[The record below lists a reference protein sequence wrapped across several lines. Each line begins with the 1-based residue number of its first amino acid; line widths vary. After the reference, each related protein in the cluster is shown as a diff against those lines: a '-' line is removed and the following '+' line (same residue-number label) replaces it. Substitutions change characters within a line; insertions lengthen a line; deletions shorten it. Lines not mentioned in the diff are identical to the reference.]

1 MDRLTTRDALAIG
14 HKLRLLERVQPP
26 VEAGGS
32 LLVPCPQPGC
42 PSMLTVQPA
51 DADWP
56 LTLAGCW
63 NRHRWTL
70 AHRACV
76 ELVVRDYL
84 GWYRDRAAEP
94 LPF

>member
-1 MDRLTTRDALAIG
+1 MDRLTARDALAIG
-14 HKLRLLERVQPP
+14 HKLRLLERVTPP

-63 NRHRWTL
+63 NRHRWTP

-76 ELVVRDYL
+76 EIVVRE
-84 GWYRDRAAEP
+84 WFEWFVAEQTKP